1 VIVLDLNLDC
11 FHRHRSLTLPLRLA
25 PWSER
30 FWPFAILILL
40 LDLCQA
46 AIYHRF
52 FECRSGRLQ
61 DGRGKLFRA
70 KSIGKGGI
78 WYEDVRMNDWLR
90 PKQTF
95 QDRPQNGLSWSGAS
109 FGLLPQE
116 RQPSML

>member
-11 FHRHRSLTLPLRLA
+11 FHRHRSLTLPD
-25 PWSER
+25 SSVEER
-30 FWPFAILILL
+30 FWPFAILIWLL
-40 LDLCQA
+40 IFAEAGRPL
-46 AIYHRF
+46 F
-52 FECRSGRLQ
+52 GGRSGRLQ

-109 FGLLPQE
+109 FGLLPGTAA
-116 RQPSML
+116 LNTLI